1 MKFSLGWRAGS
12 MLLGRCE
19 GVGKGEAGVG
29 GGGKG
34 GRVLGHGFMN
44 YEGPCRSD
52 DTSTVRKATFTI
64 KGGVHLLLQFL
75 V

>member
-34 GRVLGHGFMN
+34 GEGIRAWV
-44 YEGPCRSD
+44 YE
-52 DTSTVRKATFTI
+52 
-64 KGGVHLLLQFL
+64 L
-75 V
+75 